1 MYTNQL
7 RKWLAAA
14 LLAFFALALVWG
26 MWSLQSQQ
34 HLAGEVIR
42 LHVIADSDSAE
53 DQRLKLRVRDAV
65 LEQAEQW
72 LQGVEDRDAAEE
84 ILRTRLMDLRDLAAE
99 VVRSAGYAYEV
110 DAWLTPETYPTRDY
124 GAFSLPGGEY
134 LSLRIVIGEGEGH
147 NWWCV
152 VYPPLCTAAATGE
165 LEEKA
170 SAAGLSEADIG
181 LITRDGKGCTVR
193 FKSIELWEKWVG
205 KWSRGP
211 AQT

>member
-1 MYTNQL
+1 MYTIQL

-34 HLAGEVIR
+34 HLAEEVIR

-84 ILRTRLMDLRDLAAE
+84 IGFLGVMSGPL
-99 VVRSAGYAYEV
+99 VRSSYRAGRLWATAMRRRGEEIPSHLSHLDKHTPAKQEAQAVVDTFGPGEEV
-110 DAWLTPETYPTRDY
+110 DLTAE
-124 GAFSLPGGEY
+124 
-134 LSLRIVIGEGEGH
+134 
-147 NWWCV
+147 
-152 VYPPLCTAAATGE
+152 
-165 LEEKA
+165 
-170 SAAGLSEADIG
+170 
-181 LITRDGKGCTVR
+181 
-193 FKSIELWEKWVG
+193 
-205 KWSRGP
+205 
-211 AQT
+211 Q

>member
-1 MYTNQL
+1 MYTIQL

-34 HLAGEVIR
+34 HLAEEVIR

-84 ILRTRLMDLRDLAAE
+84 ILRTRLMDLRDRAAE
-99 VVRSAGYAYEV
+99 VVRSARYAYEV
-110 DAWLTPETYPTRDY
+110 DA
-124 GAFSLPGGEY
+124 
-134 LSLRIVIGEGEGH
+134 
-147 NWWCV
+147 
-152 VYPPLCTAAATGE
+152 
-165 LEEKA
+165 
-170 SAAGLSEADIG
+170 
-181 LITRDGKGCTVR
+181 
-193 FKSIELWEKWVG
+193 
-205 KWSRGP
+205 
-211 AQT
+211 

>member
-1 MYTNQL
+1 MFFARYTIQL

-124 GAFSLPGGEY
+124 GAFSLPGGKY

-152 VYPPLCTAAATGE
+152 VYPPLCFTGGNANVVYKSKIAE
-165 LEEKA
+165 IIR
-170 SAAGLSEADIG
+170 SFF
-181 LITRDGKGCTVR
+181 GK
-193 FKSIELWEKWVG
+193 
-205 KWSRGP
+205 
-211 AQT
+211 